1 MTAESTAPRL
11 RAVPDHGPYIAAV
24 AAPDGIR
31 FTTTAETRDELV
43 SRLADYVR
51 ENARVQLW
59 PGDALRVR
67 AFLHLG
73 DLEAAVAHYFAR
85 VGERWDE
92 EWLVA
97 AQVVESGEMP
107 LARSA

>member
-1 MTAESTAPRL
+1 MTANTPAPWL
-11 RAVPDHGPYIAAV
+11 HAVPDDGPYVAAV

-31 FTTTAETRDELV
+31 FTATAASRAELV

-51 ENARVQLW
+51 EHARVQLW

-67 AFLHLG
+67 ALLHLG
-73 DLEAAVAHYFAR
+73 NLEGAVAHYFAR

-97 AQVVESGEMP
+97 AQVEPGEVP
-107 LARSA
+107 LALSA

>member
-11 RAVPDHGPYIAAV
+11 RVVPDHGPYVAAV

-31 FTTTAETRDELV
+31 FAAGAATRDELV
-43 SRLADYVR
+43 DRLAEYVR
-51 ENARVQLW
+51 DNARVQLW
-59 PGDALRVR
+59 PADALRVR
-67 AFLHLG
+67 ALLHLG

-97 AQVVESGEMP
+97 AQVGASEVP
-107 LARSA
+107 LAKSA